1 MIAAEFAELKRLIR
15 KAVYANE
22 VAVASCES
30 KRRFNSPEEA
40 GKVLS
45 KKRHHAK
52 LVAYRCQHCRK
63 WHIGNH
69 LGNKSRDMERKAA

>member
-1 MIAAEFAELKRLIR
+1 MIASDFSELKRLIR
-15 KAVYANE
+15 KAVYAEE
-22 VAVASCES
+22 VAAASCES
-30 KRRFNSPEEA
+30 KRKFNSPEEA
-40 GKVLS
+40 GRILS

-69 LGNKSRDMERKAA
+69 LGDKRRDMERKEA